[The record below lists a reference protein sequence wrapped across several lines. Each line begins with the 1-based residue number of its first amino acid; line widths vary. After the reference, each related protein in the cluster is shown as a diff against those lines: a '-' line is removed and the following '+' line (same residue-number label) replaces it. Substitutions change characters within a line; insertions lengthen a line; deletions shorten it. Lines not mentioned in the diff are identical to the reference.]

1 MHGHRRG
8 RLKERDKREIGR
20 ERNGGHVEVAL
31 HEELFSFHPQRMMD
45 MIGIDDNGER
55 ERERE
60 RGVI

>member
-1 MHGHRRG
+1 
-8 RLKERDKREIGR
+8 LKERDKREIGR